1 MNWHE
6 IKVSADN
13 THFLFDN
20 QPIFGKYFD
29 AILKFHAPGIAPV
42 KDTTGAYH
50 IDANG
55 NPCYSNRYQRTFGYY
70 CNRAAVNTDENWFHL
85 NERGGKAY
93 EEVFSWTGNYQENI
107 CSVRNM
113 DNRYFHIDLN
123 GSKIYS
129 ESYNYCGD
137 FKDGYACVKQSD
149 GLWCHININGNRLN
163 GMDFLDLG
171 VFHKNYATAMDNIG
185 WFHIDKA
192 GRELYKQRYL
202 AVEPFYNGYALAT
215 KFDYQKVIVDEFGNE
230 ILEV

>member
-1 MNWHE
+1 MKWYE

-29 AILKFHAPGIAPV
+29 AVLKFHAPGIAPV

-55 NPCYSNRYQRTFGYY
+55 NPFYSNRYQRTFGYY

-85 NERGGKAY
+85 NERGEKAY
-93 EEVFSWTGNYQENI
+93 AEVFSWTGNYQENV

-137 FKDGYACVKQSD
+137 FKDGYACVKQSS
-149 GLWCHININGNRLN
+149 GLWCHIDINGNRLN
-163 GMDFLDLG
+163 EMNFLDLG

-185 WFHIDKA
+185 WCHIDKA
-192 GRELYKQRYL
+192 GKELYKQRYL

-215 KFDYQKVIVDEFGNE
+215 NLDYQKVLVNEFGNE
-230 ILEV
+230 ILDV